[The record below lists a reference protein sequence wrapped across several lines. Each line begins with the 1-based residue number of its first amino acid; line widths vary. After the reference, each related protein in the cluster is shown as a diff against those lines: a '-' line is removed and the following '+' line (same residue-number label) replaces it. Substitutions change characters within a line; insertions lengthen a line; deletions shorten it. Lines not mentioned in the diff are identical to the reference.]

1 MSTYIRAVVAAK
13 AIAHKYGIPFG
24 DLIDTLGDI
33 PAADVAP
40 ARRGRWIEEGGIQ
53 ICSEC
58 GEEHEWEDY
67 RAPYCDT
74 CGAKMNK
81 EVIL

>member
-1 MSTYIRAVVAAK
+1 MSKEYIDREKVILAVRHAWAK
-13 AIAHKYGIPFG
+13 GLEPMQYIEQ
-24 DLIDTLGDI
+24 I
-33 PAADVAP
+33 PAADVTP
-40 ARRGRWIEEGGIQ
+40 VRRGRWIEEDGIQ

-74 CGAKMNK
+74 CGARMNK
-81 EVIL
+81 EDGE